1 MMKLYDAE
9 NKITAK
15 FQTELSEN
23 IQVLETLFQDCDDIV
38 KKQFHFSWE
47 NKLISAY
54 MVYVDG
60 LTDNT
65 MVQEHVIQ
73 PLLHGTQKEFYES
86 HSMNNSDNGMEQR
99 ATENSDDLFDFLY
112 YSKIDMADI
121 QEETSFDS
129 MVNSILKGDTALI
142 LDGYAKAIIISSKK
156 LPTRSIDESDTEAVM
171 RGPRDSFNESIRT
184 STALL
189 RRRIK
194 DPKCKIVQRKF
205 GERSR
210 TDYAIIYME
219 DLVQEGLVD
228 RIENQLSV
236 YETDAIYDSGML
248 EHYMHRKWYS
258 PFPIIQSTERPDK
271 AASAI
276 LEGRVVIAVDNSPEV
291 LIVPATFNTFFQASD
306 DYYNQW
312 SVATFA
318 RILRYVASILAI
330 GLPGFYI
337 AITSYH
343 LEMIPT
349 KLLLAIAQARS
360 FVTFPVVLEV
370 LLMEL
375 EFELLR
381 EAGIR
386 LPGPLGNTIG
396 IVGGLIVGQAA
407 VEAGLVSTIV
417 VIVVALTAL
426 ASFTIPNESF
436 ASAYRLLK
444 FFLIIVSA
452 IWGLY
457 GFLLGMIMIAI
468 HLSGLVSFGIPYMV
482 PAVSS
487 ADRRYESKKDFIL
500 RLPIYTMKQRPV
512 FTQEGERRRLRRRQE
527 QARQEQEKQESVKQ
541 EQERREQEMQKS
553 EKQEQVRQKQ
563 GKGV

>member
-1 MMKLYDAE
+1 MEQLYNSNHQIVAE
-9 NKITAK
+9 LEKDLQK
-15 FQTELSEN
+15 N
-23 IQVLETLFQDCDDIV
+23 IQIIETLFQNCDDIV
-38 KKQFHFSWE
+38 KKEFRFYRQEQS
-47 NKLISAY
+47 IYAY

-60 LTDNT
+60 LTDAEMIQDN
-65 MVQEHVIQ
+65 VIA
-73 PLLHGTQKEFYES
+73 PLQRRMAGYTAGLETGIDPFHCTLGKTDIFQLFF
-86 HSMNNSDNGMEQR
+86 HSEIDT
-99 ATENSDDLFDFLY
+99 ADL
-112 YSKIDMADI
+112 K
-121 QEETSFDS
+121 EETSFDG
-129 MVNSILKGDTALI
+129 VINSILKGDTALF
-142 LDGYAKAIIISSKK
+142 LDGYDTVIIISSKK
-156 LPTRSIDESDTEAVM
+156 LPVRSIDEAKTEAVM
-171 RGPRDSFNESIRT
+171 RGPRDSFNESLRT
-184 STALL
+184 STALI

-194 DPKCKIVQRKF
+194 DPNCKIIQETF

-228 RIENQLSV
+228 QIKAELDAYR
-236 YETDAIYDSGML
+236 TDAIYDSGML
-248 EHYMHRKWYS
+248 EHFMNRKWYS

-271 AASAI
+271 VASSI
-276 LEGRVVIAVDNSPEV
+276 LEGRVAIAVDNSPEV
-291 LIVPATFNTFFQASD
+291 LLFPATFNTFFQASD

-318 RILRYVASILAI
+318 RILRYIASIIAI

-337 AITSYH
+337 AITGFH
-343 LEMIPT
+343 LEMLPT
-349 KLLLAIAQARS
+349 ELLLAIAQARS
-360 FVTFPVVLEV
+360 GITFPVVLEV

-386 LPGPLGNTIG
+386 LPGAMGNTIG

-426 ASFTIPNESF
+426 ASFTIPSESF

-457 GFLLGMIMIAI
+457 GFILGMLMLGI
-468 HLSGLVSFGIPYMV
+468 HLSGLVSYGVPYMV
-482 PAVSS
+482 PAVSTAS
-487 ADRRYESKKDFIL
+487 GRYESKKDFIL
-500 RLPIYTMKQRPV
+500 RMPIYTMKKRPV
-512 FTQEGERRRLRRRQE
+512 FTREGQRNRMRRQ
-527 QARQEQEKQESVKQ
+527 KK
-541 EQERREQEMQKS
+541 
-553 EKQEQVRQKQ
+553 
-563 GKGV
+563 

>member
-1 MMKLYDAE
+1 MKYYDAD
-9 NKITAK
+9 NKVVVS
-15 FQTELSEN
+15 FREELADN
-23 IQVLETLFQDCDDIV
+23 IKILEELFTDCDDIV
-38 KKQFHFSWE
+38 KKQFEFPWIG
-47 NKLISAY
+47 KKISAY
-54 MVYVDG
+54 MIYVDG

-65 MVQEHVIQ
+65 MVQEHVIE
-73 PLLHGTQKEFYES
+73 PLIHEA
-86 HSMNNSDNGMEQR
+86 NGGKGSPIYSE
-99 ATENSDDLFDFLY
+99 EDDVFDAI
-112 YSKIDMADI
+112 YSSGLDMVDI
-121 QEETSFDS
+121 TVETDFDG
-129 MVNSILKGDTALI
+129 MIGSILKGDTALI
-142 LDGYAKAIIISSKK
+142 IDGYGKAVIISSKK
-156 LPTRSIDESDTEAVM
+156 LPTRGIDESETEAVM

-184 STALL
+184 STALI

-194 DPKCKIVQRKF
+194 DPKCKIVHHKF

-228 RIENQLSV
+228 RIEDQLSV
-236 YETDAIYDSGML
+236 YEADAIYDSGML

-276 LEGRVVIAVDNSPEV
+276 LEGRVAIAVDNSPEV
-291 LIVPATFNTFFQASD
+291 LLVPATFNTFLQASD

-318 RILRYVASILAI
+318 RILRYLASILAI

-337 AITSYH
+337 AITCFH
-343 LEMIPT
+343 LEMLPT
-349 KLLLAIAQARS
+349 KLLLAIAQARGI
-360 FVTFPVVLEV
+360 VTFPIVVEV

-386 LPGPLGNTIG
+386 LPGPMGNTIG

-417 VIVVALTAL
+417 VIIVALTAL
-426 ASFTIPNESF
+426 ASFAIPNESF

-457 GFLLGMIMIAI
+457 GFLLGMLMIAI
-468 HLSGLVSFGIPYMV
+468 HLSGLLSFGVPYMT

-487 ADRRYESKKDFIL
+487 SRGRFESRKDFIL
-500 RLPIYTMKQRPV
+500 RMPIYTMKQRPV
-512 FTQEGERRRLRRRQE
+512 FTREGERVRLRR
-527 QARQEQEKQESVKQ
+527 KQE
-541 EQERREQEMQKS
+541 
-553 EKQEQVRQKQ
+553 
-563 GKGV
+563 GK

>member
-1 MMKLYDAE
+1 
-9 NKITAK
+9 
-15 FQTELSEN
+15 
-23 IQVLETLFQDCDDIV
+23 
-38 KKQFHFSWE
+38 
-47 NKLISAY
+47 
-54 MVYVDG
+54 
-60 LTDNT
+60 
-65 MVQEHVIQ
+65 
-73 PLLHGTQKEFYES
+73 
-86 HSMNNSDNGMEQR
+86 
-99 ATENSDDLFDFLY
+99 
-112 YSKIDMADI
+112 
-121 QEETSFDS
+121 
-129 MVNSILKGDTALI
+129 
-142 LDGYAKAIIISSKK
+142 
-156 LPTRSIDESDTEAVM
+156 
-171 RGPRDSFNESIRT
+171 
-184 STALL
+184 
-189 RRRIK
+189 
-194 DPKCKIVQRKF
+194 
-205 GERSR
+205 
-210 TDYAIIYME
+210 
-219 DLVQEGLVD
+219 
-228 RIENQLSV
+228 
-236 YETDAIYDSGML
+236 
-248 EHYMHRKWYS
+248 
-258 PFPIIQSTERPDK
+258 
-271 AASAI
+271 
-276 LEGRVVIAVDNSPEV
+276 
-291 LIVPATFNTFFQASD
+291 
-306 DYYNQW
+306 
-312 SVATFA
+312 
-318 RILRYVASILAI
+318 
-330 GLPGFYI
+330 
-337 AITSYH
+337 
-343 LEMIPT
+343 
-349 KLLLAIAQARS
+349 
-360 FVTFPVVLEV
+360 
-370 LLMEL
+370 MEL

>member
-9 NKITAK
+9 NKITVT
-15 FQTELSEN
+15 FQTELTEN
-23 IQVLETLFQDCDDIV
+23 IQMLETLFKDCDDIV
-38 KKQFHFSWE
+38 KKEFEFPWKEGKVH
-47 NKLISAY
+47 AY

-73 PLLHGTQKEFYES
+73 PLLHGGQGSFNQTLSANGPES
-86 HSMNNSDNGMEQR
+86 SLGQDMSESSDE
-99 ATENSDDLFDFLY
+99 LFSFLY

-121 QEETSFDS
+121 KEETSFDA

-142 LDGYAKAIIISSKK
+142 LNGYAKAIIISSKK

-184 STALL
+184 STALI

-194 DPKCKIVQRKF
+194 DPKCKIVQHKF

-219 DLVQEGLVD
+219 DLVQDGLVD
-228 RIENQLSV
+228 QIEDQLSV
-236 YETDAIYDSGML
+236 YEADAIYDSGML

-276 LEGRVVIAVDNSPEV
+276 LEGRVAIAVDNSPEV

-360 FVTFPVVLEV
+360 LVTFPVVLEV

-457 GFLLGMIMIAI
+457 GFILGMFMIAI
-468 HLSGLVSFGIPYMV
+468 HLSGLVSFGVPYMV
-482 PAVSS
+482 PSVSS
-487 ADRRYESKKDFIL
+487 ADRRFESKKDFIL
-500 RLPIYTMKQRPV
+500 RLPIYTMKRRPV
-512 FTQEGERRRLRRRQE
+512 FTQEGERRRLRRKQEAEEQE
-527 QARQEQEKQESVKQ
+527 QGMQEQGT
-541 EQERREQEMQKS
+541 QERRT
-553 EKQEQVRQKQ
+553 QEQGMQKQ